1 MSRVPLSQL
10 VRKGRQLV
18 SDPLYRGS
26 LVLLTNTAL
35 LSILGFAFWTLAA
48 RSYPAATVGSFSG
61 LTAGIGLISA
71 IAALGLPNMITRH
84 LTSAASPRGLMVIS
98 LAAITALGGA
108 ASTAVLLGL
117 GPHLPAGLHLR
128 QQGDE
133 VILFTVLVIVSAL
146 SGAIDAALIAVRAT
160 QAVLWTNLAGAI
172 ARITGLLL
180 LTSLRST
187 GLVTAYSV
195 GLILATVLSV
205 PPLLVKIRGGTRL
218 DAAFDVFRGYMAGT
232 VRNYIATVLGV
243 LPSTVVVLEVLAVL
257 GAARTAPFAIA
268 SLVSGFLDVIPS
280 TTSQVLFAEASRKG
294 VALGGQLRKA
304 IRAIYGLMLPALLVI
319 VLGAPLIMRV
329 FGATYAAQA
338 STCLRVLACA
348 SLFTGGTY
356 LVDSM
361 LIARDRTGA
370 YLFMNGAN
378 AALMLGG
385 VGFMLRYGVTGAA
398 EGWALGQAGSLL
410 LGLVVVASGTTGRHR
425 RAERVRGQ
433 PRGRPGSVPE
443 THGAAAA
450 GVETSHAEEPRT
462 AARVLT
468 AARTT
473 MPMML
478 TSTAGVE
485 ESLRALSQR
494 LTQRPAAS
502 RPPQRLARP
511 GELAYCGIWF
521 PPVAIPVGFRQV
533 RMSRQLPV
541 LTVVSAYSGWI
552 EAVLIPSTGV
562 PDLDAGCWQALTQLG
577 GVPRRL
583 CWATGAATGEWSRF
597 CDALGSSA
605 APADERAKDA
615 IGAAHAYL
623 ERSFLTGEAVRS
635 PVQFNEQLFQWLA
648 IDNHRQGPGEEAV
661 PGGPGEEA
669 VPGERAPEALA
680 SDDRRAMLALP
691 ERFPGT
697 RWRIRTTVGDRPYV
711 TFDSN
716 YYSVDAA
723 ALGKPV
729 LITADLT
736 RVEVFCDDELVAVHP
751 RAWAHGAS
759 VSHPAHVA
767 VRQDRPASAGARNR
781 R

>member
-1 MSRVPLSQL
+1 MFRVPLSQL
-10 VRKGRQLV
+10 LSKGRQLV

-48 RSYPAATVGSFSG
+48 RSYPVATVGSFSG
-61 LTAGIGLISA
+61 LTAGIGLVSA

-98 LAAITALGGA
+98 LGAITALGGLL
-108 ASTAVLLGL
+108 STAVLLGL

-133 VILFTVLVIVSAL
+133 VVLFTVLVIVSAL
-146 SGAIDAALIAVRAT
+146 SGAIDAALIVVRAT

-172 ARITGLLL
+172 ARIAGLLL

-205 PPLLVKIRGGTRL
+205 PPLLVKIRGGTHL
-218 DAAFDVFRGYMAGT
+218 GAAFDVFRGYLAGT

-304 IRAIYGLMLPALLVI
+304 IRAIYALMLPALLVI

-329 FGATYAAQA
+329 FGAAYATQA

-385 VGFMLRYGVTGAA
+385 VDFMLRYGVTGAA
-398 EGWALGQAGSLL
+398 EGWALGQAASLL
-410 LGLVVVASGTTGRHR
+410 LGLVVVATGTTGRHR
-425 RAERVRGQ
+425 RAAGVRPE
-433 PRGRPGSVPE
+433 PRGRP
-443 THGAAAA
+443 AANAA
-450 GVETSHAEEPRT
+450 V
-462 AARVLT
+462 
-468 AARTT
+468 RTT

-478 TSTAGVE
+478 TSSAGVE

-494 LTQRPAAS
+494 LTQRPVAS

-605 APADERAKDA
+605 APADEQAKNA

-635 PVQFNEQLFQWLA
+635 PVQFNEQLLQWLA
-648 IDNHRQGPGEEAV
+648 IDNHRQGPGEEA
-661 PGGPGEEA
+661 PRQGPGEE
-669 VPGERAPEALA
+669 VQPSERAPEALA
-680 SDDRRAMLALP
+680 ADDRRAMLALP
-691 ERFPGT
+691 EPFPGT
-697 RWRIRTTVGDRPYV
+697 RWQVRATVGDRPYV

-729 LITADLT
+729 LITADLAQ
-736 RVEVFCDDELVAVHP
+736 VKVFCDDELVAVHP

>member
-10 VRKGRQLV
+10 LHKVRQLV

-26 LVLLTNTAL
+26 LVLLVNTAL
-35 LSILGFAFWTLAA
+35 LSGLGFAFWTLAA

-61 LTAGIGLISA
+61 LTAGIGLVSA

-84 LTSAASPRGLMVIS
+84 LTNAASPRGLMVIS
-98 LAAITALGGA
+98 LGAITALGGVL
-108 ASTAVLLGL
+108 STIVLLGF

-128 QQGDE
+128 QQGGQ
-133 VILFTVLVIVSAL
+133 VILFTVLVIFSAL
-146 SGAIDAALIAVRAT
+146 SGAIDAALVAVRAT
-160 QAVLWTNLAGAI
+160 QAVLWTNLVGAV
-172 ARITGLLL
+172 ARIAGLLL
-180 LTSLRST
+180 LTSLRSS

-205 PPLLVKIRGGTRL
+205 PPLLTKISGGTHL
-218 DAAFDVFRGYMAGT
+218 DAAFAVFRGYLAGT
-232 VRNYIATVLGV
+232 VRNYIATVLGM

-257 GAARTAPFAIA
+257 GAARTAPFAVA

-294 VALGGQLRKA
+294 VVLGGQLRKA
-304 IRAIYGLMLPALLVI
+304 IRAIYGLQLPALLVI
-319 VLGAPLIMRV
+319 VLAAPLIMRV

-338 STCLRVLACA
+338 STCLRVLALA

-378 AALMLGG
+378 AVFMLGG

-398 EGWALGQAGSLL
+398 EGWALGQAASLL
-410 LGLVVVASGTTGRHR
+410 LGLVVVATGKTGRHR
-425 RAERVRGQ
+425 RGGEPRADGVAETFGTAAVRETEES
-433 PRGRPGSVPE
+433 RPSVP
-443 THGAAAA
+443 
-450 GVETSHAEEPRT
+450 
-462 AARVLT
+462 VLT
-468 AARTT
+468 AVRTT

-478 TSTAGVE
+478 TGSPAAE

-494 LTQRPAAS
+494 LARRPEARRS
-502 RPPQRLARP
+502 PQRLARP

-552 EAVLIPSTGV
+552 AAVLIPSTSV

-583 CWATGAATGEWSRF
+583 CWATGAATGEWDRF
-597 CDALGSSA
+597 CTALGSVA
-605 APADERAKDA
+605 APADQQAKNA
-615 IGAAHAYL
+615 VSAAHAYL
-623 ERSFLTGEAVRS
+623 ERSFLTGQAVRS
-635 PVQFNEQLFQWLA
+635 PVQFNALLTQWLA
-648 IDNHRQGPGEEAV
+648 IDNHRQCPGQED
-661 PGGPGEEA
+661 
-669 VPGERAPEALA
+669 APDVLA
-680 SDDRRAMLALP
+680 SADRRAMLALP
-691 ERFPGT
+691 AEFPGA
-697 RWRIRTTVGDRPYV
+697 RWRIRTTVPDRPYV
-711 TFDSN
+711 SFDSN
-716 YYSVDAA
+716 QYSVDPAT
-723 ALGKPV
+723 LGKPV
-729 LITADLT
+729 VIAADLAQ
-736 RVEVFCDDELVAVHP
+736 VEVFCDDELVATHP
-751 RAWAHGAS
+751 RTWARAAS
-759 VSHPAHVA
+759 VSLPAHLA
-767 VRQDRPASAGARNR
+767 AGQDRPASASSSPRNR

>member
-10 VRKGRQLV
+10 LRKGRQLV

-35 LSILGFAFWTLAA
+35 LSLLGFAFWTLAA
-48 RSYPAATVGSFSG
+48 RSYPAATVGAFSG
-61 LTAGIGLISA
+61 LTAGIGLVSA

-84 LTSAASPRGLMVIS
+84 LTSASSPRGLMVIS
-98 LAAITALGGA
+98 LGAITALGGVL
-108 ASTAVLLGL
+108 STAVLLGL

-128 QQGDE
+128 QQGGE
-133 VILFTVLVIVSAL
+133 VILFTVLVIASAL
-146 SGAIDAALIAVRAT
+146 SGAIDAALVAVRAT
-160 QAVLWTNLAGAI
+160 QAVLWTNLVGAI
-172 ARITGLLL
+172 ARIAGLLL
-180 LTSLRST
+180 LTSLRSS

-205 PPLLVKIRGGTRL
+205 PPLLAKIRGGTHL
-218 DAAFDVFRGYMAGT
+218 DAAFAVFRGYLAGT

-280 TTSQVLFAEASRKG
+280 ATSQVLFAEASRKG

-304 IRAIYGLMLPALLVI
+304 IRAIYGLMLPAMLVI

-338 STCLRVLACA
+338 SGCLRVLALA

-378 AALMLGG
+378 AVLMLGF

-398 EGWALGQAGSLL
+398 EGWGLGQAASLL
-410 LGLVVVASGTTGRHR
+410 LGLVVVATGTTGRHR
-425 RAERVRGQ
+425 RAERVRGE
-433 PRGRPGSVPE
+433 PRADGLAQ
-443 THGAAAA
+443 TIGAAA
-450 GVETSHAEEPRT
+450 GGTEQPRT

-468 AARTT
+468 AVRTT
-473 MPMML
+473 MPLML
-478 TSTAGVE
+478 TSSAGVE

-494 LTQRPAAS
+494 LTLRPAAS

-583 CWATGAATGEWSRF
+583 AWATGAATGEWSRF

-605 APADERAKDA
+605 APADEQAKNA
-615 IGAAHAYL
+615 IDAAHAYL
-623 ERSFLTGEAVRS
+623 ERSFLTGQAVRS
-635 PVQFNEQLFQWLA
+635 PVQFNEQLIQWLA
-648 IDNHRQGPGEEAV
+648 IDNHRPGPGQEQE
-661 PGGPGEEA
+661 PGEQ
-669 VPGERAPEALA
+669 APDALGA
-680 SDDRRAMLALP
+680 DDRRAMLALP
-691 ERFPGT
+691 ARFPGT
-697 RWRIRTTVGDRPYV
+697 RWRIRTTVADRPYV
-711 TFDSN
+711 GFDSN
-716 YYSVDAA
+716 YYSVDSA

-729 LITADLT
+729 VITADLA
-736 RVEVFCDDELVAVHP
+736 RVEVFCDDERVATHP
-751 RAWAHGAS
+751 RAWARAAS